1 MFDQKTRDRF
11 WETVEKGRGENDCWI
26 WKGRTL
32 RSYGQFYCGGKERR
46 AHRVSWMLAHG
57 EIPKGFE
64 IHHTCQTRGC
74 VNPKHLELLTHKE
87 NMEEARKRRVW
98 SGERNGRAK
107 LREGDVLRIPKM
119 AKGTP
124 VHRIARL
131 LGVSTRTV
139 YGILSGATW
148 RHLHA

>member
-57 EIPKGFE
+57 EIPKGKE
-64 IHHTCQTRGC
+64 IHHQCLNRRC
-74 VNPKHLELLTHKE
+74 VNHRHLELLTHAE
-87 NMEEARKRRVW
+87 NMEDARRRGAW
-98 SGERNGRAK
+98 SGERNAMAK
-107 LREGDVLRIPKM
+107 LTDEEVLRIPRM

-131 LGVSTRTV
+131 LGVSKRSV
-139 YGILSGATW
+139 YGILSGSSW